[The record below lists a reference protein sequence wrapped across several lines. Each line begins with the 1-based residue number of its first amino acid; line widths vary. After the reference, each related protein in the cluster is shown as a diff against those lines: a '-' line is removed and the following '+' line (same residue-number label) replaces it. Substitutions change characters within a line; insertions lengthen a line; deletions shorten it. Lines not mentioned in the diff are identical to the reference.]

1 MNVNP
6 FGSSSIYTNITPS
19 TMNANQSCGLRFGA
33 SSDDYDYYN
42 SSVPKKKESFWQK
55 WKKAIIGGFVTVGVG
70 ILGVVG
76 YNKGWF
82 SKAKNVASSRS
93 SQPKPNNFETALKTL
108 GLEDLKVDGKDIKNL
123 LKNDTKTV
131 SQKQFTD
138 VVIAIHGKV
147 KNSSNDRKIAAVTI
161 LEQLRKNLA
170 QDAIIKGFDKNK
182 EIENVNV
189 LDEIIEASKPGQS
202 TKPEQTEVIHAEEEP
217 VEEEKPVEPVTDQ
230 EKSEFGE
237 KITELYDKLE
247 DYSYDDKTAIA
258 KDINDL
264 FTEPKFIDS
273 TNVGQ
278 LANILNMA
286 MWKGVFS
293 ENSDNDKKQIQEYI
307 DTLFK
312 NGNEMNATWQLADV
326 LDTAMRKGVFSEN
339 SDNDKKQIQGYIDT
353 LFENVDKTN
362 ATWQLADVL
371 DTAMLKGV
379 FSENSDNDKKQIQG
393 YIAKLFKNGNETN
406 AEQLAKVLNTAMWK
420 GVFSENVTKIQGYIA
435 KLFENGN
442 KMNTTWPL
450 ANILNM
456 AMQQRAFS
464 YTTINADFISS
475 LLEFV
480 NTHDNFI
487 NSEKTRNNIG
497 YLLKQ
502 VIINKN
508 SFDINKNILSL
519 VNKVCSRENS
529 TIQNATDGA
538 IACLTAAIKQGLI
551 IDKNLAFKADV
562 ISWTN
567 VDPIANALLKSSEE
581 DDSLKTNE
589 TFKSLVTSIL
599 RIAQNNKY
607 PYLESISDLQKAFPE
622 PV

>member
-1 MNVNP
+1 
-6 FGSSSIYTNITPS
+6 
-19 TMNANQSCGLRFGA
+19 
-33 SSDDYDYYN
+33 
-42 SSVPKKKESFWQK
+42 
-55 WKKAIIGGFVTVGVG
+55 
-70 ILGVVG
+70 
-76 YNKGWF
+76 
-82 SKAKNVASSRS
+82 
-93 SQPKPNNFETALKTL
+93 
-108 GLEDLKVDGKDIKNL
+108 
-123 LKNDTKTV
+123 
-131 SQKQFTD
+131 
-138 VVIAIHGKV
+138 
-147 KNSSNDRKIAAVTI
+147 
-161 LEQLRKNLA
+161 
-170 QDAIIKGFDKNK
+170 
-182 EIENVNV
+182 
-189 LDEIIEASKPGQS
+189 
-202 TKPEQTEVIHAEEEP
+202 
-217 VEEEKPVEPVTDQ
+217 
-230 EKSEFGE
+230 
-237 KITELYDKLE
+237 
-247 DYSYDDKTAIA
+247 
-258 KDINDL
+258 
-264 FTEPKFIDS
+264 
-273 TNVGQ
+273 
-278 LANILNMA
+278 
-286 MWKGVFS
+286 
-293 ENSDNDKKQIQEYI
+293 
-307 DTLFK
+307 
-312 NGNEMNATWQLADV
+312 MNATWQLADV
-326 LDTAMRKGVFSEN
+326 LDTAMR
-339 SDNDKKQIQGYIDT
+339 
-353 LFENVDKTN
+353 
-362 ATWQLADVL
+362 
-371 DTAMLKGV
+371 KGV

>member
-339 SDNDKKQIQGYIDT
+339 SDNDKKQIQGYI
-353 LFENVDKTN
+353 
-362 ATWQLADVL
+362 
-371 DTAMLKGV
+371 
-379 FSENSDNDKKQIQG
+379 
-393 YIAKLFKNGNETN
+393 AKLFKNGNETN